1 MGCAFFA
8 AERRDQRGER
18 LCPGHGRDR
27 PSRRSGGRAQPPAKR
42 RLRGSGQ
49 ARPGV
54 ARCRPRGRRV
64 WLATRKADVRGKRSV
79 VGRKAMSIQEYAPY
93 RGCNIE
99 VNVTLSKTHW
109 LGGKYRRYRVSWTV
123 TLPGNPEEELLSF
136 PEQFDFLTEHEAFK
150 YGENRAHTFV
160 DSMLSTPSQRR
171 RFRDAAARP
180 GTRHDV
186 F

>member
-1 MGCAFFA
+1 
-8 AERRDQRGER
+8 
-18 LCPGHGRDR
+18 
-27 PSRRSGGRAQPPAKR
+27 
-42 RLRGSGQ
+42 
-49 ARPGV
+49 
-54 ARCRPRGRRV
+54 
-64 WLATRKADVRGKRSV
+64 
-79 VGRKAMSIQEYAPY
+79 MSIQEYAPY

-123 TLPGNPEEELLSF
+123 TLPGNPEQELLSF

-171 RFRDAAARP
+171 RLRDAAARP
-180 GTRHDV
+180 ATRQDV